1 SDTGHGKTRPKQRR
15 ESKGYARDLL
25 AHAAQRDRGDVTP
38 HTLYGQARRDWALN
52 RLLTGAVKDPFRGT
66 AIAAYMK
73 GFEQRRSNRFHAHF
87 DMSPELVF
95 DKRDDIKGGTSDERV
110 ARRHVK
116 LLDERAQAQQQREEI
131 APQLEQEKYKLAML
145 QEQDRDFESHVLD
158 AQRIYD
164 KAMSSISWET
174 LSQQT

>member
-1 SDTGHGKTRPKQRR
+1 SCLFISHYPLRGSTLVPYPTLFR
-15 ESKGYARDLL
+15 SRDLL
-25 AHAAQRDRGDVTP
+25 AHAAQRDRVDVTL

-95 DKRDDIKGGTSDERV
+95 DKRDDIKGGTS
-110 ARRHVK
+110 
-116 LLDERAQAQQQREEI
+116 
-131 APQLEQEKYKLAML
+131 
-145 QEQDRDFESHVLD
+145 
-158 AQRIYD
+158 
-164 KAMSSISWET
+164 
-174 LSQQT
+174 